1 MNEIRLG
8 TIGSGSIVHA
18 VLDGMMKA
26 ENLRLEAVYS
36 RSWEKGE
43 KLAKEYG
50 AQKVYTSLE
59 EMFADEEV
67 NTVYIASPNILHYEQ
82 SKMALLA
89 GKHVICEKPFCTRK
103 EQALELIALAKEKG
117 LYLVDATPTCYLPNL
132 PILKRELHKA
142 GRIKLVQSNY
152 SQYSSRYDQL
162 LNGEVTNVFNPE
174 FAGGCLMDIN
184 YYNVY
189 LMITLFGKPV
199 EAVYYPNIY
208 EDLVD
213 TSGILVMKYEDF
225 VVECTGAK
233 DTWGVN
239 FMAVEGEKGYLYC
252 NGGCNGIGEIQ
263 VITKTTKETFNE
275 QDGGDL
281 RHYEAVKIPELM
293 LKGDTETFE
302 KGLAVMTDVIEIIE
316 NARKA
321 AGIIFPGDSL

>member
-59 EMFADEEV
+59 EMFADEEI

-117 LYLVDATPTCYLPNL
+117 LYLRPRYSPGYGDFPLTYQKE
-132 PILKRELHKA
+132 ILE
-142 GRIKLVQSNY
+142 
-152 SQYSSRYDQL
+152 L
-162 LNGEVTNVFNPE
+162 LNAQRRIGLTRTESNMLVPTKSVTAIIGFTTE
-174 FAGGCLMDIN
+174 
-184 YYNVY
+184 
-189 LMITLFGKPV
+189 
-199 EAVYYPNIY
+199 E
-208 EDLVD
+208 
-213 TSGILVMKYEDF
+213 TSCHV
-225 VVECTGAK
+225 AK
-233 DTWGVN
+233 CMTCQAKN
-239 FMAVEGEKGYLYC
+239 CPFR
-252 NGGCNGIGEIQ
+252 
-263 VITKTTKETFNE
+263 KE
-275 QDGGDL
+275 
-281 RHYEAVKIPELM
+281 
-293 LKGDTETFE
+293 
-302 KGLAVMTDVIEIIE
+302 
-316 NARKA
+316 
-321 AGIIFPGDSL
+321 